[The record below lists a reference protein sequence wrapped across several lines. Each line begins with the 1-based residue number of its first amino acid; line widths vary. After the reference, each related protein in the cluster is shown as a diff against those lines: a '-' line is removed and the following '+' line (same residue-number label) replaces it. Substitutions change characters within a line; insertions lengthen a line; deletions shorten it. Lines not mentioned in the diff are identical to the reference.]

1 MEGKGMGFSQVR
13 TVILFSYLL
22 SAPVSALA
30 SVSLTE
36 VPQGLTVQGKII
48 QPDGLPLEDSNVSFN
63 IKVLSPGAE
72 SCVLF
77 EENRVVNMTN
87 SKGIIN
93 FTIGASEPGT
103 TVVNTGPLL
112 AIHQVLK
119 NSAPI
124 TGLTT
129 CASGNTY
136 TPQPGDSRKVRV
148 SFTVGSESV
157 TLAPDFKMKSV
168 PFALEAD
175 NAVALSGRKAGD
187 FIQTSATVTQERIEQ
202 LLLPANFDGLVSML
216 NPTAAPPSDGVIG
229 IPTSDGSAS
238 PARDGLMRYD
248 ETTQTVQV
256 SVGGQWQDLMT
267 GNTTVGS
274 STIADGSIST
284 PDIANSAVT
293 GGKIA
298 NNAVTTDKLAD
309 ESVTT
314 DKIMNMSV
322 TNSKI
327 ADGAITFNKIA
338 NGSIS
343 TSKIVDS
350 AITSA
355 KILDGSIV
363 TVDLADSAITSSKIL
378 DGSIVTADVADAA
391 INSAKILDGSIVTAD
406 VADSAITS
414 TKIQDGTIVN
424 ADLANSSVDSSKIQ
438 DGSIATADIADSAVN
453 SAKIADGSIVAA
465 DLASNAV
472 TTVKILDGNVTDA
485 KIASVSGSKV
495 TGNIPGNA
503 AGFYGSLG
511 GDVTGTQGATVVE
524 GLQGRSVASTAPG
537 AGQVL
542 KWNGSQWTPQA
553 DNNSGGTITSVGAG
567 TGLAGGGSSGAVSLS
582 LTNTGVGAGWYG
594 TSTAV
599 PRFYVDSQGRIT
611 SVSHVAVAAGT
622 ACGGYQHGQVY
633 ISSSTCSSKT
643 MAQCLNGGTVSL
655 GTFSVPSTCDGD
667 GDGF

>member
-1 MEGKGMGFSQVR
+1 MGFSQAR
-13 TVILFSYLL
+13 AVILFSYLVV
-22 SAPVSALA
+22 APFFASA

-36 VPQGLTVQGKII
+36 VPQGLTVQGKIV
-48 QPDGLPLEDSNVSFN
+48 QPDGLPLEDSHVTFN

-93 FTIGASEPGT
+93 FTIGASEAGT
-103 TVVNTGPLL
+103 SVVNTGPLL

-124 TGLTT
+124 TGLTS
-129 CASGNTY
+129 CASGDTY
-136 TPQPGDSRKVRV
+136 TPQAGDSRKVRV

-175 NAVALSGRKAGD
+175 NAVALNGKKASD

-229 IPTSDGSAS
+229 IPTSDGSTA
-238 PARDGLMRYD
+238 PVRDGLMRYD
-248 ETTQTVQV
+248 EVTQTVQV

-267 GNTTVGS
+267 GGTTVGS
-274 STIADGSIST
+274 SNIADGSIST
-284 PDIANSAVT
+284 PDIANNAVT

-298 NNAVTTDKLAD
+298 GNAITTDKIAD
-309 ESVTT
+309 EAVTT

-338 NGSIS
+338 NGAIS

-363 TVDLADSAITSSKIL
+363 TVDIADSAITSSKIQ
-378 DGSIVTADVADAA
+378 DGSIV
-391 INSAKILDGSIVTAD
+391 NAD
-406 VADSAITS
+406 VADSAINS
-414 TKIQDGTIVN
+414 AKIEDGTIVN
-424 ADLANSSVDSSKIQ
+424 ADLADSAVNSAKIQ
-438 DGSIATADIADSAVN
+438 DGSIVNADIADSAIN

-511 GDVTGTQGATVVE
+511 GDVTGTQGATIVD
-524 GLQGRSVASTAPG
+524 GIQGRAVASTAPG

-542 KWNGSQWTPQA
+542 KWTGSQWAPQA

-567 TGLAGGGSSGAVSLS
+567 TGLAGGGSSGGVSLS

-594 TSTAV
+594 TSTLV

-611 SVSHVAVAAGT
+611 SVSHVAVAAGA

-633 ISSSTCSSKT
+633 IASSSCNSKT
-643 MAQCLNGGTVSL
+643 MSQCLNGSAVSL
-655 GTFSVPSTCDGD
+655 GSFTVPSSCDGD